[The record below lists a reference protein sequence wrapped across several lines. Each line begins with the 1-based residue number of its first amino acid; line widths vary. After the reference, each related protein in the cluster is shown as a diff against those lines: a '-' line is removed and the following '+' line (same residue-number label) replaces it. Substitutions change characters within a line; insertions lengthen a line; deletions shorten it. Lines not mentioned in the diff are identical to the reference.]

1 MEISVQT
8 KTGISPPRVE
18 IIIPDWNLN
27 ITDMNAQLYMVV
39 RRRTG
44 TWLT

>member
-1 MEISVQT
+1 MEMSVQT
-8 KTGISPPRVE
+8 KTDISPTGGGL
-18 IIIPDWNLN
+18 IIRTWNLN